1 MEGPRIDQNPRLA
14 PAAAGLRLTILV
26 WNDQKGFIKNREEF
40 LNKPTFSL
48 CQLVR
53 LTIRERLKIS

>member
-26 WNDQKGFIKNREEF
+26 WNDQKVFIKNREE
-40 LNKPTFSL
+40 LT
-48 CQLVR
+48 CQNVTMQVLVY
-53 LTIRERLKIS
+53 LTYGHKID

>member
-1 MEGPRIDQNPRLA
+1 MEGLRIDQNPRLA

-26 WNDQKGFIKNREEF
+26 WNDLKVFIKNREKF
-40 LNKPTFSL
+40 LKKPTFAL

-53 LTIRERLKIS
+53 LTIRES

>member
-1 MEGPRIDQNPRLA
+1 MGASRIEQNPRLA

-26 WNDQKGFIKNREEF
+26 WNDQKVFIKNREEF
-40 LNKPTFSL
+40 LNKPTFAL

-53 LTIRERLKIS
+53 LTIRES